1 MGRKASS
8 FVRRPAKYKP
18 QPRILILCEDKK
30 SCRTYLQEAAQHF
43 RCHAAVEIGHAGKTD
58 PRGIVIAAKGRRA
71 DYDFVYCA
79 VDRDAHETFD
89 EAVSHAAKPPTVEV
103 IPSHPCYEFWLL
115 LHFRKTR
122 SPFAPSGNH
131 SAADN
136 VTRSLRAEEGM
147 SSYAKGQAEGLF
159 EALLDRLPEARLR
172 AEQVLADAVVDGEL
186 NPSTRLHELI
196 AVFESLEKPLLLVG
210 KGDEVGSRD

>member
-8 FVRRPAKYKP
+8 FARRPAKYKP

-43 RCHAAVEIGHAGKTD
+43 RCHADVEIAHIGKTD
-58 PRGIVIAAKGRRA
+58 PRGIVAKAKSRCI
-71 DYDFVYCA
+71 DYNAVYCA
-79 VDRDAHETFD
+79 IDRDAHETFD
-89 EAVSHAAKPPTVEV
+89 EAVSNAAKPPTVTV
-103 IPSHPCYEFWLL
+103 IQSHPCYEFWLL

-122 SPFAPSGNH
+122 SPFAPSGTH

-136 VTRSLRAEEGM
+136 ATRILREEEGM
-147 SSYAKGQAEGLF
+147 STYAKGNSEGLF
-159 EALLDRLPEARLR
+159 GDLLNRLPGARTR
-172 AEQVLADAVVDGEL
+172 AEQVLVEAHAEGNM

-196 AVFESLEKPLLLVG
+196 TLFESLAMPQQLV
-210 KGDEVGSRD
+210 S